1 MEEVMIYF
9 IYIYIVCTM
18 LNLLNV
24 MISTCSR
31 AYRLRAIPH
40 LFDTTEELAAY
51 RKANPSGKI
60 TLTPLYVEQI
70 LTMMII
76 GLHPRPK
83 VI

>member
-1 MEEVMIYF
+1 MSWYPRAAVPTNSVPSPIS
-9 IYIYIVCTM
+9 
-18 LNLLNV
+18 LN
-24 MISTCSR
+24 
-31 AYRLRAIPH
+31 
-40 LFDTTEELAAY
+40 DTTEELAAY